1 MSSPQIDHES
11 SASPRNRL
19 LEAVSE
25 SPDDFKPGS
34 SFTPSRFDELQI
46 ALIGPGDE
54 ARNNMAK
61 ALVAVGCSDIHAFS
75 SYPPNLDDTPALL
88 METHNLVLIDLDN
101 DQEYALDLVE
111 SLVAAGPASATVM
124 VYSKTTDPELLMR
137 CMRAG
142 AREFLIPPFVGSKQ
156 LLDSLERA
164 ASRQVFVEQ
173 PVEKST
179 RATSNLLTFM
189 GAKGG
194 TGVTTLACNFA
205 VALAQDSS
213 KKTLIIDLDLPL
225 GDVALILGI
234 TPEYTTFNAF
244 EASERLDANLLQSL
258 VVEHQ
263 SGLFV
268 LAASGKLNL
277 HQATTAEINKLM
289 TVAQQAFD
297 NVVVDIGNRF
307 DLTDTILF
315 QNPKA
320 VYLVTQAGI
329 PELRNANRL
338 ISEFF
343 TEDGSPRLEIIVNRH
358 EESPFGIS
366 DSHIT
371 RALTRNPSWKIP
383 NDYSTVRQTQI
394 NGVPLALA
402 NSPISREI
410 HRMAKSLNGEAAERE
425 KKRAFNLFG

>member
-1 MSSPQIDHES
+1 MLEVVSQEPDSFRSSSPL
-11 SASPRNRL
+11 A
-19 LEAVSE
+19 
-25 SPDDFKPGS
+25 PG
-34 SFTPSRFDELQI
+34 RFDELQI

-61 ALVAVGCSDIHAFS
+61 ALVAHGCSDIHAFS
-75 SYPPNLDDTPALL
+75 SYPPSLDDTPALL
-88 METHNLVLIDLDN
+88 METHNLVLIDIDS
-101 DQEYALDLVE
+101 DREYALDLVE
-111 SLVAAGPASATVM
+111 SLVAVGPAWATVI
-124 VYSKTTDPELLMR
+124 VYSEATDPELLMR

-142 AREFLIPPFVGSKQ
+142 AREFLVPPFVGSPQ
-156 LLDSLERA
+156 LRDSLERA
-164 ASRQVFVEQ
+164 AARQVTVEQ
-173 PVEKST
+173 PVVKIN

-213 KKTLIIDLDLPL
+213 KKTLLIDLDLPL

-244 EASERLDANLLQSL
+244 EVSERLDANLLQSL
-258 VVEHQ
+258 VAEHQ

-268 LAASGKLNL
+268 LAGSGKLNL
-277 HQATTAEINKLM
+277 HRATTAEIDKLM

-307 DLTDTILF
+307 DLTETILF
-315 QNPKA
+315 QNPKT

-343 TEDGSPRLEIIVNRH
+343 KGDGGPQLEIIVNRH

-371 RALTRNPSWKIP
+371 RALTRAPHWKIP

-410 HRMAKSLNGEAAERE
+410 HRMAKSLSGEAAEQE